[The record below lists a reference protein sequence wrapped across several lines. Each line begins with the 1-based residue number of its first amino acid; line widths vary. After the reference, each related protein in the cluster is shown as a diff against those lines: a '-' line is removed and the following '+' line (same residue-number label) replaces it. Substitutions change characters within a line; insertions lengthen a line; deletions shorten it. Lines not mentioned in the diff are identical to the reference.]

1 MEFYMRYRLLAPSIR
16 GDDPTSACKALVQ
29 QLSLEKGQFQY
40 GTTKLF
46 LKAGQVNNILM
57 ICFSLFAKIPTFS
70 SVLKT
75 DWWP

>member
-46 LKAGQVNNILM
+46 LKAGQVKRSYDL
-57 ICFSLFAKIPTFS
+57 LF
-70 SVLKT
+70 VVG
-75 DWWP
+75 